1 MNDQAPISNNQTI
14 TNNQIPISKQEEKTC
29 LGIDYWLLGFN
40 WSLPLGYWLLN
51 MILGLSGRRPEPA
64 LLSSKI
70 KVLELLL
77 LWYQSKQQPVFIS
90 YLTYLEKESIAHC
103 ENAKWW

>member
-40 WSLPLGYWLLN
+40 WSLN